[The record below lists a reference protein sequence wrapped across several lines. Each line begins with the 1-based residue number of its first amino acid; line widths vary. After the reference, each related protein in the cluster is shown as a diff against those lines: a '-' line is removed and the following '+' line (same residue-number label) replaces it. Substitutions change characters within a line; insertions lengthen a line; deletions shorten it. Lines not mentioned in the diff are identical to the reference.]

1 MIEIRKTPR
10 LRFPQFSREW
20 EKVQLGDVCKIQGGF
35 AFKSELF
42 QESGIPVIRISNISN
57 STNFLDL
64 NNLVFYNEIP
74 KEENYVIK
82 KGELLIAMSGATTG
96 KTSIS
101 NLETKSYLNQ
111 RVGLFK
117 TKTKD
122 IDYPYLIQFVFS
134 SRFGSQLDSFL
145 VAGAQP
151 NISSKDIEK
160 VIFPITSLSEQK
172 KISEFLTSVDRR
184 IELLE
189 KKKSLLET
197 YKKGVMKKIFSQEI
211 RFKDD
216 DGNDFPD
223 WEEKFL
229 SEITEIN
236 PKSKDLPD
244 SFIYIDLESVD
255 SGKLLFENRIFKN
268 ESPSR
273 AQRYLL
279 KNDILFQMVRPYQKN
294 NFFFDREGEYVA
306 STGYAQLRSDQV
318 PKFLYQLIHTEKF
331 VNKVLVRC
339 TGSNYPSI
347 NSNDLKSISVLVPS
361 KPEQEKISSFLSSID
376 YQIQLL
382 DSQIEKSKTW
392 KKGLLQQMFV

>member
-1 MIEIRKTPR
+1 MSEIRKTPR
-10 LRFPQFSREW
+10 LRFPQYSGEW

-82 KGELLIAMSGATTG
+82 KGDLLIAMSGATTG

-117 TKTKD
+117 TKIKD

-134 SRFGSQLDSFL
+134 SRFSSQLDSFL

-160 VIFPITSLSEQK
+160 VIFPITSLPEQK
-172 KISEFLTSVDRR
+172 KISDFLTSVDRR

-189 KKKSLLET
+189 KKKSLFET

-216 DGNDFPD
+216 DGNDFPE
-223 WEEKFL
+223 WVHKNL
-229 SEITEIN
+229 
-236 PKSKDLPD
+236 KDIVSVKMGQSPD
-244 SFIYIDLESVD
+244 SKSYNEDQNGLPLIQGNADIFNRRTNPRQWTTSPTKVCEIGDLILSVRAPVGNVSKSDHKACIGRGVCSISPINGNNLEFIYQFLLNFEPKWKNIEQGSTFTSV
-255 SGKLLFENRIFKN
+255 
-268 ESPSR
+268 
-273 AQRYLL
+273 
-279 KNDILFQMVRPYQKN
+279 
-294 NFFFDREGEYVA
+294 
-306 STGYAQLRSDQV
+306 
-318 PKFLYQLIHTEKF
+318 
-331 VNKVLVRC
+331 
-339 TGSNYPSI
+339 
-347 NSNDLKSISVLVPS
+347 NSNDINLLKIVVPS
-361 KPEQEKISSFLSSID
+361 IPEQIKISLFLLQID
-376 YQIQLL
+376 NQIDLL
-382 DSQIEKSKTW
+382 GNQIEKVKIW
-392 KKGLLQQMFV
+392 KKGLLQKMFV